1 MLTEKTTEFQRGEI
15 YYCDFARIG
24 GSVQE
29 GTRPA
34 LIIQNNI
41 GNKYSKTLIVAPI
54 TTIIKKPNQPT
65 HLLLGKRF
73 GLPEESMLMLEQ
85 ISTVDKKEHIRE
97 YIGFIDDRDVMK
109 KVDKMIM
116 LSLGIKEDKKSFE
129 SELLENLQLHQ
140 DNRLYVCLCHR
151 CRQIF
156 CDNGYDVGQV
166 MYEEKT
172 KDTCDW
178 CGVNKGFDCVIKSKE
193 ATTNGSK

>member
-1 MLTEKTTEFQRGEI
+1 MLLEKTMEFQRGEI
-15 YYCDFARIG
+15 YFCDFVRTG
-24 GSVQE
+24 GSVQD
-29 GTRPA
+29 GIRPA

-41 GNKYSKTLIVAPI
+41 GNKYSSTLIVAPI

-73 GLPEESMLMLEQ
+73 GLLEESMLMLEQ

-97 YIGFIDDRDVMK
+97 YIGFIDDRDVMR

-116 LSLGIKEDKKSFE
+116 LSLGIKENRETFE
-129 SELLENLQLHQ
+129 SDLLENLQLHQ
-140 DNRLYVCLCHR
+140 DDLLYVCLCHR

-156 CDNGYDVGQV
+156 CDNGYDVGRI

-178 CGVNKGFDCVIKSKE
+178 CGVNKGFDYVIKSKE
-193 ATTNGSK
+193 ATTDERK